1 MIAAAGY
8 YKLKAGQWADAT
20 LTAHATFPL
29 GVVFEKEPEVRSQK
43 TEDRSQESGVRR
55 QKAE

>member
-8 YKLKAGQWADAT
+8 HKLKAGQLADAT

-29 GVVFEKEPEVRSQK
+29 GVVVQKESEVRSQK
-43 TEDRSQESGVRR
+43 SE
-55 QKAE
+55 